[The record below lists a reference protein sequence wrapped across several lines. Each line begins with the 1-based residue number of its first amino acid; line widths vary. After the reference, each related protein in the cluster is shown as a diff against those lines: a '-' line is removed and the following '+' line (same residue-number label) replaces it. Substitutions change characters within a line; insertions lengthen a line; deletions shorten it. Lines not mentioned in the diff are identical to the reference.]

1 MARRRSKEKRESD
14 FIDAILMLPVMVA
27 FLVAYLTTDS
37 FKIAFITTT
46 IVFALT
52 VALLI
57 MRKINRQEKL
67 KKSGIADIDK
77 MDGRQFE
84 HYLGVLFKNQGY
96 SVTVTKAAGD
106 YGADLVIAK
115 DGKKIVVQAKR
126 YSKNVGLKA
135 VQEAQASIA
144 HYGASEAWVVSNSEY
159 TYEAIE
165 LARSNKV
172 KLYSRDDLVEM
183 ILRMNPETTPSP
195 KQVTEQLPQSSM
207 KCERCGKDMILRK
220 GTRGEFYGCSS
231 FPKCRNT
238 KSVV

>member
-1 MARRRSKEKRESD
+1 MARRRSKEKQESD
-14 FIDAILMLPVMVA
+14 FIDAVIKLPILITFFFVY
-27 FLVAYLTTDS
+27 FFTRS
-37 FKIAFITTT
+37 FKTAFIATLLALVLT
-46 IVFALT
+46 II
-52 VALLI
+52 LLI
-57 MRKINRQEKL
+57 LRRKKHHERL
-67 KKSGIADIDK
+67 KRSGIADIDK

-84 HYLGVLFKNQGY
+84 HYLGVLFKNLGY
-96 SVTVTKAAGD
+96 SVKVTRAAGD

-159 TYEAIE
+159 TYEATE

-183 ILRMNPETTPSP
+183 ILKMNTETTPSP
-195 KQVTEQLPQSSM
+195 KQITEQLPQSEII
-207 KCERCGKDMILRK
+207 CERCGKNMILRK
-220 GTRGEFYGCSS
+220 GTRGEFYGCSG